1 MSAMSQIIGLTGYL
15 GSGKGELVK
24 LLQKQGYTYTSLS
37 DAVREEATK
46 RGLPHTREHLQNI
59 GNQLREESG
68 AGVLGRKIRE
78 TIEAEIAHRSASE
91 DRGGL
96 AHRSPANAG
105 RRWVIDG
112 IRNPGEWEELAKLPE
127 FQMIGVTS
135 SPETIV
141 DRITARNR
149 EGAPLSREEILE
161 KLNRERGIG
170 EPPGGQQVQRCLDLA
185 DYLIVN
191 EGTLEDL
198 EAKLTHFERL
208 KTGEDRPTF
217 HEVFMEIAY
226 TWAKRATCLR
236 RRVGAVIAKD
246 KQQLTAGYNG
256 APRGVPHCAEMG
268 GCLRAKLG
276 IPSGQRAEI
285 CRGTHAEQN
294 AITQAAKFGISIEGS
309 TLYCNTFPC
318 VICAK
323 MILNAGIETVVY
335 DSDYDDPL
343 SKEILAQ
350 QNLLTL
356 LRYEGRK
363 FHS

>member
-1 MSAMSQIIGLTGYL
+1 MPVMPQIIGLTGYM

-24 LLQKQGYTYTSLS
+24 LLQKRGYTYTSLS
-37 DAVREEATK
+37 DAVRAEATK
-46 RGLPHTREHLQNI
+46 RGLEHTREHLQQV
-59 GNQLREESG
+59 GNQLREEQG
-68 AGVLGRKIRE
+68 AGVLGKKIRE
-78 TIEAEIAHRSASE
+78 TVEQELE
-91 DRGGL
+91 
-96 AHRSPANAG
+96 

-112 IRNPGEWEELAKLPE
+112 IRNPGEWEELMKLPD
-127 FQMIGVTS
+127 FQMVGVTA
-135 SPETIV
+135 SPDTIV
-141 DRITARNR
+141 ERITRRNR
-149 EGAPLSREEILE
+149 EGTPLSREEVIA

-170 EPPGGQQVQRCLDLA
+170 EPPEGQQVQRCLDNA
-185 DYLIVN
+185 DFLIVN

-198 EAKLTHFERL
+198 NAKLTHFERL
-208 KTGEDRPTF
+208 ESGEDRPTF

-236 RRVGAVIAKD
+236 RKVGAVIAKD

-323 MILNAGIETVVY
+323 MILNAGITTVVY

-343 SKEILAQ
+343 SKEILGQ
-350 QNLLTL
+350 QSLLTL
-356 LRYEGRK
+356 VRYEGKK
-363 FHS
+363 FRA

>member
-1 MSAMSQIIGLTGYL
+1 M
-15 GSGKGELVK
+15 
-24 LLQKQGYTYTSLS
+24 
-37 DAVREEATK
+37 
-46 RGLPHTREHLQNI
+46 
-59 GNQLREESG
+59 
-68 AGVLGRKIRE
+68 
-78 TIEAEIAHRSASE
+78 
-91 DRGGL
+91 
-96 AHRSPANAG
+96 
-105 RRWVIDG
+105 
-112 IRNPGEWEELAKLPE
+112 
-127 FQMIGVTS
+127 
-135 SPETIV
+135 
-141 DRITARNR
+141 
-149 EGAPLSREEILE
+149 
-161 KLNRERGIG
+161 
-170 EPPGGQQVQRCLDLA
+170 
-185 DYLIVN
+185 
-191 EGTLEDL
+191 EDL
-198 EAKLTHFERL
+198 NAKLTHFERL
-208 KTGEDRPTF
+208 ETGEDRPTF

-236 RRVGAVIAKD
+236 RKVGAVIAKD

-343 SKEILAQ
+343 SKEILGQ
-350 QNLLTL
+350 QNLLNL
-356 LRYEGRK
+356 VRYEGRK
-363 FHS
+363 FRA

>member
-1 MSAMSQIIGLTGYL
+1 M
-15 GSGKGELVK
+15 
-24 LLQKQGYTYTSLS
+24 
-37 DAVREEATK
+37 
-46 RGLPHTREHLQNI
+46 
-59 GNQLREESG
+59 
-68 AGVLGRKIRE
+68 
-78 TIEAEIAHRSASE
+78 
-91 DRGGL
+91 
-96 AHRSPANAG
+96 
-105 RRWVIDG
+105 IDG
-112 IRNPGEWEELAKLPE
+112 IRNPGEWEELIKLPG
-127 FQMIGVTS
+127 FQMIGVTA

-141 DRITARNR
+141 DRITERNR
-149 EGAPLSREEILE
+149 EGSKLSREEILE
-161 KLNRERGIG
+161 KLARERGIG
-170 EPPGGQQVQRCLDLA
+170 EPPEGQQVQRTLDCA

-191 EGTLEDL
+191 EGSLDDL
-198 EAKLTHFERL
+198 EAKLAHFERL
-208 KTGEDRPTF
+208 ETGEDRPSF

-236 RRVGAVIAKD
+236 RKVGAVIAKD

-323 MILNAGIETVVY
+323 MILNAGINTVVY

-343 SKEILAQ
+343 SKEILGQ
-350 QNLLTL
+350 QTL
-356 LRYEGRK
+356 LKLVRYEGRK
-363 FHS
+363 IRI